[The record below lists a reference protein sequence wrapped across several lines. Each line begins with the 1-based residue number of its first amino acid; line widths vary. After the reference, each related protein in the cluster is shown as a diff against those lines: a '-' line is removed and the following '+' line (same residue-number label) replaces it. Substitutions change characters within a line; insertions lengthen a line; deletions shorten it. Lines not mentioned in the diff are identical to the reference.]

1 MGHPVSSVL
10 VVDDDVDIARFI
22 EVNLRLEGF
31 DVFVAH
37 DGIEALEVIGKELPD
52 LALLDVMMPRLDG
65 VELCRRLRSDPL
77 TASLPVIMLT
87 AKSLSVDKVVGL
99 TAGADDYIIKPFDTL
114 ELIARVRSTLRRNA
128 EMRAVSPLTGLPGNH
143 RINEEIASRAT
154 GDQHFAVAH
163 VDLDNFKAFNDR
175 YGWLRGDDV
184 ITLLAAALKAAGA
197 EAGLPQPFIGHVGG
211 DDFVVICAPEQV
223 DALTDHCLRMF
234 DDGVRA
240 LHDPE
245 DVAKGYISIVDRQ
258 GNERRYPIVS
268 VSIGVAMTGKRH
280 YPDHRA
286 IVAVATEMKVV
297 AKRQQGSAV
306 AIDRRTDA
314 DLEEEPD
321 GSAASEASTA

>member
-1 MGHPVSSVL
+1 VGFHVSTVL

-31 DVFVAH
+31 DVLLAH
-37 DGIEALEVIGKELPD
+37 DGQEALDVIGLELPD
-52 LALLDVMMPRLDG
+52 LALLDVMMPRING

-143 RINEEIASRAT
+143 RINEEIAARAA
-154 GDQHFAVAH
+154 GDQHFAVCH

-184 ITLLAAALKAAGA
+184 ITLLASALKAAA
-197 EAGLPQPFIGHVGG
+197 ADVGLPQAFIGHVGG
-211 DDFVVICAPEQV
+211 DDFVVICAPDHVEFLTSRCLELFDRGVV
-223 DALTDHCLRMF
+223 D
-234 DDGVRA
+234 

-245 DVAKGYISIVDRQ
+245 DARAGYMAIVDRQ

-268 VSIGVAMTGKRH
+268 VSIGVAMTGRRH
-280 YPDHRA
+280 YADHRA

-297 AKRQQGSAV
+297 AKARPGSAV
-306 AIDRRTDA
+306 AIDRRVDTTD
-314 DLEEEPD
+314 DLTE
-321 GSAASEASTA
+321 SAAPEASSA

>member
-1 MGHPVSSVL
+1 MNTVL

-22 EVNLRLEGF
+22 EINLRLEGF
-31 DVFVAH
+31 DVVVAH
-37 DGIEALEVIGKELPD
+37 DGNEALDIVADHLPD
-52 LALLDVMMPRLDG
+52 LALLDVMMPGLDG
-65 VELCRRLRSDPL
+65 VEVCRRTRSDPL
-77 TASLPVIMLT
+77 TASLPIIMLT

-143 RINEEIASRAT
+143 RINEEIAVRAA
-154 GDQHFAVAH
+154 GDQHFAVCH

-211 DDFVVICAPEQV
+211 DDFVVICSPEQV
-223 DALTDHCLRMF
+223 EVLTDHCVHLF
-234 DDGVRA
+234 DEGVRA

-245 DVAKGYISIVDRQ
+245 DVAAGYISIVDRQ

-268 VSIGVAMTGKRH
+268 VSIGVAMTGRRH
-280 YPDHRA
+280 YADHRA

-297 AKRQQGSAV
+297 AKRQPGSAV

-314 DLEEEPD
+314 ELEAQS
-321 GSAASEASTA
+321 GSTATEASAG